1 MHVCSLWEKKFG
13 RQANHIKVR
22 EKEPRR
28 IGREPP
34 FKQPHTSDTGW
45 SAHPPR
51 AATPRSSVTSRSGE
65 EKRAESAMHPSWIAK
80 QKQKER
86 AEAAAKGGATAKK
99 IVFD

>member
-51 AATPRSSVTSRSGE
+51 AATRRNTGPHAWSRDPPKRRSAVTRFRRG
-65 EKRAESAMHPSWIAK
+65 APATDP
-80 QKQKER
+80 
-86 AEAAAKGGATAKK
+86 AA
-99 IVFD
+99 